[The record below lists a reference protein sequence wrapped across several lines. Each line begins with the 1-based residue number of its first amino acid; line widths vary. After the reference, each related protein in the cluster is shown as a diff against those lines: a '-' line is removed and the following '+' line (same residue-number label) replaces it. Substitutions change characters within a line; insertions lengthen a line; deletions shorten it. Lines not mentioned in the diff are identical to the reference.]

1 MLCATALSRRH
12 CIDEQRTVNSQRC
25 VGWKPDLFAA
35 TPAPGDSCS
44 RLHRRRLD
52 VPVTLS
58 GMRAI
63 EVAEHG
69 GPEVLNYVDRPQ
81 PSPGPGE
88 VLIKAEAIGVNFVD
102 TYFRSGLYPHEVPFV
117 LGAEVAGTVAA
128 VGDGVT
134 SFSIGDRVACA
145 DAVGAYAEYCV
156 APADVVAQ
164 VPDNVGF
171 DVAAAALL
179 KGMTA
184 HLLIKS
190 VYQVQD
196 GDTVLLHAGA
206 GGVGLILTQWATSLG
221 ARVITTA
228 STVEKAELSRRA
240 GAVEVLDYPDD
251 PQQFGAK
258 VRSLSGGAG
267 VAAVYD
273 GVGKST
279 FDASLASLA
288 VRGTLALFGASSGP
302 VPPVDPQRLNAAG
315 SVYLTR
321 PTLVHFTRTS
331 DEFAWRS
338 GELFAAI
345 ADGSLS
351 VTVSRRYPMAEA
363 AQAHRDLQGRQTVG
377 SIVLTP

>member
-1 MLCATALSRRH
+1 M
-12 CIDEQRTVNSQRC
+12 Q
-25 VGWKPDLFAA
+25 
-35 TPAPGDSCS
+35 
-44 RLHRRRLD
+44 
-52 VPVTLS
+52 
-58 GMRAI
+58 AI

-69 GPEVLNYVDRPQ
+69 GPEVLNYVDRPR

-102 TYFRSGLYPHEVPFV
+102 TYFRSGLYPHDLPFI

-134 SFSIGDRVACA
+134 SFHVGDRVASA

-156 APADVVAQ
+156 APADVVAL
-164 VPDNVGF
+164 VPDSVGF

-190 VYQVQD
+190 VYPVQA

-221 ARVITTA
+221 ARVITTV
-228 STVEKAELSRRA
+228 STPAKAELSRQA
-240 GAVEVLDYPDD
+240 GATDVLDYPGDD
-251 PQQFGAK
+251 PNEFGGRIRDLTA
-258 VRSLSGGAG
+258 GAG

-273 GVGKST
+273 GVGAST

-288 VRGTLALFGASSGP
+288 VRGTLALFGA
-302 VPPVDPQRLNAAG
+302 
-315 SVYLTR
+315 
-321 PTLVHFTRTS
+321 
-331 DEFAWRS
+331 
-338 GELFAAI
+338 
-345 ADGSLS
+345 
-351 VTVSRRYPMAEA
+351 
-363 AQAHRDLQGRQTVG
+363 
-377 SIVLTP
+377 